1 MPRVGTSGAVRG
13 DARCKGRDGGLP
25 MNVGNFS
32 AREVVDRRMM
42 ARCIDLSRLGAAA
55 GERPFGSVVAR
66 GAEIIGESAN
76 CTHRDGDVSRHA
88 EIVAIAQAHKAAG
101 GAKLA
106 DCTLYTNVEPCPM
119 CAFCIREAGI
129 GRVVFALG
137 SPVMGGFSRWN
148 VLRDDG
154 LSDGIPFVFGAVPE
168 VVSGVLAEQAGE
180 VWREWN
186 PLAWHVIKLRGFM
199 VTPRQAEVR
208 VVPGRRPRPLRHL
221 VRSLFQSA

>member
-1 MPRVGTSGAVRG
+1 MGDWTVG
-13 DARCKGRDGGLP
+13 D
-25 MNVGNFS
+25 FS

-42 ARCIDLSRLGAAA
+42 ARCIELSRIGAAA

-66 GAEIIGESAN
+66 GAEILGESAN
-76 CTHRDGDVSRHA
+76 CTERDSDVSRHA
-88 EIVAIAQAHKAAG
+88 EIVAIAQARNML

-106 DCTLYTNVEPCPM
+106 ECTLYTNVEPCPM

-137 SPVMGGFSRWN
+137 SPIMGGLSRWN
-148 VLRDDG
+148 VLRDDT

-168 VVSGVLAEQAGE
+168 VVSGLLAEEAGE
-180 VWREWN
+180 AWREWN

-199 VTPRQAEVR
+199 TAPPPVEPR
-208 VVPGRRPRPLRHL
+208 VVPGHRPRPLRYL
-221 VRSLFQSA
+221 VRSLFRPPQSA

>member
-1 MPRVGTSGAVRG
+1 
-13 DARCKGRDGGLP
+13 
-25 MNVGNFS
+25 MNMAQFS

-42 ARCIDLSRLGAAA
+42 ARCIELSRAGVAA

-66 GAEIIGESAN
+66 GAEILGESAN
-76 CTHRDGDVSRHA
+76 WTEREGDVSRHA
-88 EIVAIAQAHKAAG
+88 EIVAIAQARKLLG

-106 DCTLYTNVEPCPM
+106 ECTLYTNVEPCPM
-119 CAFCIREAGI
+119 CAFCMREAGI

-137 SPVMGGFSRWN
+137 SPVMGGLSRWN

-168 VVSGVLAEQAGE
+168 VVSGVLAEEAGE
-180 VWREWN
+180 AWHEWN

-199 VTPRQAEVR
+199 VAPRASNAR
-208 VVPGRRPRPLRHL
+208 VVRGHRPRPLRHL
-221 VRSLFQSA
+221 VRSLFRSIQSA